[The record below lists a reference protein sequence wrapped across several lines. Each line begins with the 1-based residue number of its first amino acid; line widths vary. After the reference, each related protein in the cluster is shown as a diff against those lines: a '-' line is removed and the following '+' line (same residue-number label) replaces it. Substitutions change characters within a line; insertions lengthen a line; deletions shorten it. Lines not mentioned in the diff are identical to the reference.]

1 MELRSDEYAGGRPE
15 LEQRNWGGLAAG
27 QESRVLP
34 IIRRMLESAL
44 QPGQFSLATIDSV
57 WNDDG
62 RSTSSNRIQEWFQ
75 LPQDPS

>member
-44 QPGQFSLATIDSV
+44 QPGQFFIGHNRLRV
-57 WNDDG
+57 ND
-62 RSTSSNRIQEWFQ
+62 RWTVN
-75 LPQDPS
+75 